1 MILPYHYKSFS
12 WRLFLAVLALNLIGV
27 LVINSATAQES
38 GYYVSRQLTGAA
50 VGITAMCIIMFI
62 PYQKILGYAIPVY
75 VACCAMLVVVNI
87 YGRIVGGAR
96 RWVVIP
102 GIGQLQPSEFAK
114 IGIVVFFAW
123 LLGRNTESLNRLHFL
138 LVYAGLALI
147 PVFLIASE
155 PDLSTVIVVCVCIV
169 SMIYTAGL
177 SYRWIAAALGVVT
190 PFAAAFIVLLQHR
203 MIPFL
208 KEYQARRIL
217 AWVDPAQ
224 YADAN
229 LQQDNSIMAIGSG
242 QLFGKGLNNNT
253 LASVKNGN
261 FLSEEQTDFIFAVIG
276 EELGFVGCV
285 LVLFLYAVIVYEC
298 LYLAGKAKD
307 VEGRIICTGMGA
319 LIAFQGFS
327 NIAVATGIFPNTG
340 LTLPFISYGVSSLLS
355 FYMGIGLV
363 LNVGL
368 QRTDRSVRN
377 EEHEYNNQS
386 SAGQDYFWT
395 EE

>member
-1 MILPYHYKSFS
+1 MILPYHFKSYPF
-12 WRLFLAVLALNLIGV
+12 RLMAAVAVLNAVGI
-27 LVINSATAQES
+27 LVIHSATNSDMAVV
-38 GYYVSRQLTGAA
+38 GRQLTGAA
-50 VGITAMCIIMFI
+50 IGAAAMLILSLI
-62 PYQKILGYAIPVY
+62 PYQIILRHAVPVFG
-75 VACCAMLVVVNI
+75 ACCGMLLLVNV

-96 RWVVIP
+96 RWIVLP

-123 LLGRNTESLNRLHFL
+123 FLDRNLENLNRPQFL
-138 LVYAGLALI
+138 AVFAGLTAI
-147 PVFLIASE
+147 PIFLIMSE
-155 PDLSTVIVVCVCIV
+155 PDLSTTIVVTVCIL
-169 SMIYTAGL
+169 SIIYVAGL
-177 SYRWIAAALGVVT
+177 SYKWIAAALAVVL
-190 PFAAAFIVLLQHR
+190 PFAGGFLILLRHQ

-208 KEYQARRIL
+208 QDYQARRIL
-217 AWVDPAQ
+217 AWIDGGSG

-229 LQQDNSIMAIGSG
+229 LQHNNSIMAIGSG

-276 EELGFVGCV
+276 EELGFIGCV
-285 LVLFLYAVIVYEC
+285 IVIALYAAVVYEC
-298 LYLAGKAKD
+298 FHLAGKAKD
-307 VEGRIICTGMGA
+307 LAGKLICTGLGV

-355 FYMGIGLV
+355 FYCGIGMV

-368 QRTDRSVRN
+368 QRTDPEVRDDRIVP
-377 EEHEYNNQS
+377 EMMNQK
-386 SAGQDYFWT
+386 AKERT
-395 EE
+395 RII